1 MNNQWHE
8 WVLSYGPQR
17 QLEFLASL
25 GIHRASW
32 KHMALA
38 LLLLTGLLL
47 LGIAV
52 WMLLRQPAAKD
63 PVQRAWLQFCRR
75 LARLGL
81 ARSPGEGPRDFASR
95 VTAARPELAVR
106 VNAITEL
113 YVALRYG
120 RPSDHRAID
129 AIRLQRMV
137 QRFSTRQRPE
147 WARLG

>member
-1 MNNQWHE
+1 
-8 WVLSYGPQR
+8 VLSYGPQR

-25 GIHRASW
+25 GIDRASW
-32 KHMALA
+32 KHLALA

-47 LGIAV
+47 LGIAL
-52 WMLLRQPAAKD
+52 WMLLRQPAATD

-81 ARSPGEGPRDFASR
+81 VRRADEGPRDFAGR
-95 VTAARPELAVR
+95 VTTARPALASQ
-106 VNAITEL
+106 VNAITML

-120 RPSDHRAID
+120 KPSGNHATDTA
-129 AIRLQRMV
+129 RLQRMV
-137 QRFSTRQRPE
+137 RRFSPRQWPL